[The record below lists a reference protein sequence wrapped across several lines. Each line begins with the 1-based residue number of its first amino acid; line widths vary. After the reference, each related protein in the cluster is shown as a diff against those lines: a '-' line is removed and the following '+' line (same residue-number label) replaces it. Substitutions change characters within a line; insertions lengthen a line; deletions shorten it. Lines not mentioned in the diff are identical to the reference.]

1 MKGSYAH
8 VGADGLPYMID
19 WFADDEGVHPS
30 APHPSKYVELV
41 SDHAGEVV
49 DTNINTSEAESED
62 MLIDEI
68 FPAFPAMIFYLMVIK
83 SRILNCR
90 MDIVW
95 KL

>member
-62 MLIDEI
+62 MLSDEVFSI
-68 FPAFPAMIFYLMVIK
+68 SGNDSQLQDRYCLEA
-83 SRILNCR
+83 LNE
-90 MDIVW
+90 
-95 KL
+95 